1 MKLSIIIPVY
11 KVEKY
16 IVECI
21 ESVVVQLKPEHEVE
35 IICINDGTPD
45 QSFCILKE
53 YISKIEKNLASK
65 FIFIEQENLGL
76 SGARNTGINN
86 AKGLYISFIDSDDRI
101 YPNYIEKILNI
112 IKNNDFDILDFN
124 IQTSNN
130 IVLQTQLDGV
140 FVDKLEAVF
149 KAGNWFAWARVFS
162 KKMFINLRFTTDI
175 YYEDIDLLPLIYLK
189 ATNLIH
195 IKDVLYW
202 YRSNPE
208 GITQNLS
215 EKSKKYTLDS
225 LEKIYNKYNLINT
238 RENAYLNFMVFH
250 TYYVLTI
257 YSTRLYNVSNA
268 LSYIK
273 KYRKSASFE
282 ANKNLKGLLSQEAK
296 FFLKYPYSFVFL
308 YSCYCYLK
316 KIKVKINFYS

>member
-175 YYEDIDLLPLIYLK
+175 YYEDVDLLPLIYLR

-225 LEKIYNKYNLINT
+225 LEKIYNKYNLSNT

-250 TYYVLTI
+250 TYYLLII
-257 YSTRLYNVSNA
+257 YSTRLLG
-268 LSYIK
+268 LSKTMFYIK
-273 KYRKSASFE
+273 KYRKSSSF
-282 ANKNLKGLLSQEAK
+282 
-296 FFLKYPYSFVFL
+296 
-308 YSCYCYLK
+308 YSCKYSKKMLNNNQIFFMNFPYLFVIFYWIYCYLK
-316 KIKVKINFYS
+316 VNFKY